1 MKNLNNNKTLII
13 YIYIFYTSSM
23 KNLNNNKTLISKRN
37 LAEDLILFN
46 FI

>member
-13 YIYIFYTSSM
+13 YIFYTSSM
-23 KNLNNNKTLISKRN
+23 ENLNNNKTLISKRN